1 MCLLNCKLIFIIAYK
16 VTDIFAFWI
25 GKEIQF
31 RTHPYSFVYH
41 FMMCLY
47 NAILFT
53 PRSYCVQLFSDVLC
67 SLVFDNEMIAEI
79 LNFFKYFWVDLLFAW
94 CICNFSKNSRM
105 FAFLSG
111 YFFFK
116 QQLYFINKTS
126 KRQTAYQIGNNFVVF
141 VRLDCNAPRV
151 QERLVLKVIKKNLLI
166 HLIIPG
172 IAEKLKRVRKI
183 FFFFHL
189 VISE

>member
-79 LNFFKYFWVDLLFAW
+79 LNCFKYFWVDLLFAW

-126 KRQTAYQIGNNFVVF
+126 KRPTAYQIGNNFVVF

-151 QERLVLKVIKKNLLI
+151 QERLVLKVIKKNLFI
-166 HLIIPG
+166 TPNYSRNCWKI
-172 IAEKLKRVRKI
+172 EKGEENL
-183 FFFFHL
+183 FFFHL